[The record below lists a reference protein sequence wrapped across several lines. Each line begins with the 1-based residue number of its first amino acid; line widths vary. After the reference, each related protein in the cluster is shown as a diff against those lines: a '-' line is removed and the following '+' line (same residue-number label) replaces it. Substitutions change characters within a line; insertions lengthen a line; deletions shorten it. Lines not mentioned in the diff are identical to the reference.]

1 MTKIQLNFFGNC
13 NCRYVTCTPH
23 GIRCRNEVMT
33 EKADFFLRDRIFSRA
48 LSPSLN
54 APMSGACTGRGC
66 VCGRAPVLPRR
77 RLWVLR
83 PTHAAFTH
91 AAGGRQGS
99 YTGTALNAG
108 RWRGCTMSD
117 NCTGLHFKTWI
128 GRIHSLVTGPHA
140 RPRKVSSDPGMSP
153 RHPRAEKLRHGT

>member
-1 MTKIQLNFFGNC
+1 MWSCRRSGPIARPLATEGAPQAAPSVPRRAANC
-13 NCRYVTCTPH
+13 
-23 GIRCRNEVMT
+23 
-33 EKADFFLRDRIFSRA
+33 S
-48 LSPSLN
+48 
-54 APMSGACTGRGC
+54 
-66 VCGRAPVLPRR
+66 PVLPCAGAVRPLDMGAASVCNELPR
-77 RLWVLR
+77 CACYLR

-91 AAGGRQGS
+91 VAGGRQGS